1 MLKNRKDSLSR
12 SVKQHY
18 KKQEIFLMEGKKNV
32 ERRKANLQKLNNK
45 ISALKETQVQNEN
58 KMERLEDEFVGINKT
73 FDSPFHQFKH
83 CTVSLN
89 PQIANQ
95 MFE

>member
-1 MLKNRKDSLSR
+1 
-12 SVKQHY
+12 
-18 KKQEIFLMEGKKNV
+18 MEGKKNV
-32 ERRKANLQKLNNK
+32 ERRKANLTKLNNK
-45 ISALKETQVQNEN
+45 ISALKDTQMQNES
-58 KMERLEDEFVGINKT
+58 KMERLEDEFATINKT

-83 CTVSLN
+83 CNVSLN